1 MERAVPIHN
10 PGTRWAALWV
20 WALGTEQLC
29 GCEPWELSSSVG
41 VSLGNWAALWVW
53 TLGTEQLC
61 GCETWELSSSVGVS
75 LGTVQLCGC
84 EPWELSSSV
93 GVSLGNWA
101 ALWVWAL
108 GTLTSPQKV
117 RVVLVDWSLTVIS
130 DLGQLYVRYILPIS
144 QYLLINKVG
153 SLETAFNNVWDHSN
167 IRSFASP
174 FLPPD
179 FCSVSDMIAYM
190 FPQWILWK
198 TTWVKKYD
206 LTSG

>member
-1 MERAVPIHN
+1 VALSKHFTQSGPLSGFPYYNLRVTPWRGLSLSTTRGRA
-10 PGTRWAALWV
+10 
-20 WALGTEQLC
+20 E
-29 GCEPWELSSSVG
+29 
-41 VSLGNWAALWVW
+41 
-53 TLGTEQLC
+53 
-61 GCETWELSSSVGVS
+61 
-75 LGTVQLCGC
+75 QLCGC

-108 GTLTSPQKV
+108 ETLTSPQKV

-198 TTWVKKYD
+198 TTWVRNMTWLQVND
-206 LTSG
+206 LWYIILSVHKSSVM